1 MIRNLEFEG
10 ETCWSRFTYSI
21 VKQSYAT
28 RDGKRESSG
37 RKSGFMKNGLEGREL
52 EHKKKRK
59 KKKMERKNG
68 KKNVQRAFKSI
79 YLSILC
85 TKSHRIYLWTWK
97 TWGAIKSQ
105 VNI

>member
-28 RDGKRESSG
+28 RDGKRESSD

-52 EHKKKRK
+52 EHKKRRK
-59 KKKMERKNG
+59 KKENG
-68 KKNVQRAFKSI
+68 EKEWKEKRTESI
-79 YLSILC
+79 
-85 TKSHRIYLWTWK
+85 
-97 TWGAIKSQ
+97 
-105 VNI
+105 